1 MNEIFSNIL
10 KTSIEGYLIQEDVFQ
25 KQAMQY
31 MGGKFRTRKPIG
43 EYLNK
48 IRKEGQV
55 YYEPFVGSAWILSQ
69 IKDGPNYA
77 SDANE
82 YLIALWKAL
91 KKGWIPPEKITEKQH
106 ESARQQIRNGG
117 KGRMSKEL
125 LAFIGF
131 GCSFYGMWMATY
143 ARDPKGKSNFALK
156 AKNGL
161 LGKLKLFNKDT
172 KFSCCSYEDLKP
184 EKNSLIYCDPP
195 YDGTDQEYATQKK
208 HDKDKIEHEK
218 FDSEK
223 FWEWCRKMTKAGHT
237 VIVSEYKAPK
247 DFKTVL
253 RIKTHT
259 CINTDKGE
267 RVEKLFQY
275 KG

>member
-1 MNEIFSNIL
+1 MNQIISNII
-10 KTSIEGYLIQEDVFQ
+10 KNSIEGHLIHDVFE
-25 KQAMQY
+25 KQAMHY
-31 MGGKFRTRKPIG
+31 MGGKSRIRKQIG

-48 IRKEGQV
+48 IRKEKQA
-55 YYEPFVGSAWILSQ
+55 YYEPFVGSCWILME
-69 IKDGPNYA
+69 IENGPNYA

-82 YLIALWKAL
+82 YLIAMWKAVQD
-91 KKGWIPPEKITEKQH
+91 GWIPPSKVSEAMH
-106 ESARQQIRNGG
+106 ERARQQIRNGG

-143 ARDPKGKSNFALK
+143 ARGNNY
-156 AKNGL
+156 AKIARDSIIR
-161 LGKLKLFNKDT
+161 KRDKINKDT
-172 KFSCCSYEDLKP
+172 KFTCCSYEDLKP

-195 YDGTDQEYATQKK
+195 YDGTYQEYAPQKQ
-208 HDKDKIEHEK
+208 HGKDDIKYEK

-223 FWEWCRKMTKAGHT
+223 FWEWCRKMSKAGHT
-237 VIVSEYKAPK
+237 VLISEYKAPK
-247 DFKTVL
+247 DFKVVL
-253 RIKTHT
+253 RIKTTTNVHT
-259 CINTDKGE
+259 EDRN